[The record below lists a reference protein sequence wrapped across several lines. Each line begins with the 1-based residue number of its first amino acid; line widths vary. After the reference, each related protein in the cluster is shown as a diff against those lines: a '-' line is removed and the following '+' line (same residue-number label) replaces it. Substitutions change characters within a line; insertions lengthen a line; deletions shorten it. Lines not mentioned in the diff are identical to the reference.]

1 MYMEN
6 NTEKKPRK
14 EEKIQKIKE
23 REKERQLLLSQSFKS
38 DNLMEI
44 NNQKRT
50 IW

>member
-23 REKERQLLLSQSFKS
+23 REKERQLYYRKFLIAIIKW
-38 DNLMEI
+38 E
-44 NNQKRT
+44 
-50 IW
+50 